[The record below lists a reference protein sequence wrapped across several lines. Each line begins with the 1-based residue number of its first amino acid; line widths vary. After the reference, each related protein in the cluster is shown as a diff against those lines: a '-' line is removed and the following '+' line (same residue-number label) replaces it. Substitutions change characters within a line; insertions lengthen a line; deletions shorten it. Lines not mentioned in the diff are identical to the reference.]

1 MDSDTNPADPQSI
14 EAPMASVPDPP
25 PTEGMYF
32 GLALDRAGGAQSLD
46 VAEVRAWSPERDAL
60 WVVLDRNYDGAE
72 EWLEKTFQLS
82 EVVREGMLAE
92 DTRPRCVRT
101 TEGMLIL
108 MRGVNLN
115 PGATPDDMVRI
126 RLWVDEHKAIS
137 LRNRRVFAL
146 RDLQHRLEQGVG
158 PRTPGEVLVQL
169 ADAITD
175 RIRDVVNNQQDLVDE
190 IDEAMLERVTPDLR
204 RKLASPRRQAM
215 TIRRYLAPQRDM
227 IARLAIEPT
236 PLLTDGDRLRLRET
250 ADELTRQVEEL
261 DLLRERASLIQ
272 EQMAATA
279 SEQMNRTMYV
289 LSLVAA
295 IFLPLGLITGL
306 LGVNV
311 GGIPGADSPWAFAGL
326 CVIMVGLAI
335 VEYFFFRK
343 MRWL

>member
-1 MDSDTNPADPQSI
+1 MDADTHLAEAMPEPEGPPA
-14 EAPMASVPDPP
+14 
-25 PTEGMYF
+25 EGMYF
-32 GLALDRAGGAQSLD
+32 GLALDGAGGATPLD
-46 VAEVRAWSPERDAL
+46 AATVRGWNPDGAAL
-60 WVVLDRNYDGAE
+60 WVLLDLNHDSTE
-72 EWLEKTFQLS
+72 TWLDETFGLP

-92 DTRPRCVRT
+92 DTRPRCVRSA
-101 TEGMLIL
+101 EGMLIL

-115 PGATPDDMVRI
+115 PGATPDDMVRV
-126 RLWVDEHKAIS
+126 RLWVDTHKAVS

-146 RDLQHRLEQGVG
+146 HDLQQRLEQGVG
-158 PRTPGEVLVQL
+158 PRTPGQILVQL

-204 RKLASPRRQAM
+204 RKLATPRRQAM

-227 IARLAIEPT
+227 VSRLAIEPT
-236 PLLTDGDRLRLRET
+236 PLLTDADRMRLREV

-272 EQMAATA
+272 EQIASTA

-295 IFLPLGLITGL
+295 IFLPLGLIAGL

-311 GGIPGADSPWAFAGL
+311 GGIPGADSPWAFAIL
-326 CVIMVGLAI
+326 CGAMVVLA
-335 VEYFFFRK
+335 VLEYFLFRR

>member
-1 MDSDTNPADPQSI
+1 
-14 EAPMASVPDPP
+14 
-25 PTEGMYF
+25 MYF
-32 GLALDRAGGAQSLD
+32 GLSLDGTGGARSLG
-46 VAEVRAWSPERDAL
+46 VAEVRAHEPGGDPL
-60 WVVLDRNYDGAE
+60 WVLLDRLHPNAE
-72 EWLEKTFQLS
+72 TWLEETFKLP
-82 EVVREGMLAE
+82 EVVRESMLAE

-101 TEGMLIL
+101 SEGMLIL

-115 PGATPDDMVRI
+115 PGATPDDMVRV
-126 RLWVDEHKAIS
+126 RLWVDAHKAVS

-146 RDLQHRLEQGVG
+146 LDLEQRLQQGVG
-158 PRTPGEVLVQL
+158 PCTPGEILVQL
-169 ADAITD
+169 ADAITE

-190 IDEAMLERVTPDLR
+190 IDEAMLDRVTPDLR
-204 RKLASPRRQAM
+204 RKLAAPRRQAM

-236 PLLTDGDRLRLRET
+236 PLLSDGDRTRLRET

-289 LSLVAA
+289 LSIVAA

-311 GGIPGADSPWAFAGL
+311 GGIPGTDSPWAFAGL
-326 CVIMVGLAI
+326 CVGMVVLA
-335 VEYFFFRK
+335 VLEYFLFRK